1 MADVGLRALR
11 DALRGIVYWVVG
23 IVLLDAL
30 TVSIYPS
37 VRDSPQFAD
46 LTEQYPEEIQAFLGG
61 EIDFTT
67 GPGYL
72 EAELFSLMVPL
83 MLLVYTISAGSRAIA
98 GEEQA
103 GTLDLLLANP
113 VRRGAVVA
121 GKLGALVV
129 QSGILALAIFA
140 SIAAVGAAVDLDVT
154 LQGLAAATVA
164 AWLLALLHGALALL
178 VGAATGSRAA
188 AIAVPSAVAVV
199 AYLLDGLGSIVG
211 FLEPFR
217 VLSVFHWY
225 TAPDPLRGDYGPGW
239 IALLLAFGVAL
250 GLAALPAFAR
260 RDVGVKR

>member
-1 MADVGLRALR
+1 MGSVAARTVR
-11 DALRGIVYWVVG
+11 DALRSIVYWVVG

-30 TVSIYPS
+30 TVSIYPT
-37 VRDSPQFAD
+37 VRDNPQFAD
-46 LTEQYPEEIQAFLGG
+46 LTEQYPEELQAFLGG

-83 MLLVYTISAGSRAIA
+83 MLLVHAIAAGARAIA

-121 GKLGALVV
+121 GKLVALVV

-140 SIAAVGAAVDLDVT
+140 SIAVVGAAVDLDVPGS
-154 LQGLAAATVA
+154 GLAAAVA
-164 AWLLALLHGALALL
+164 GAWLLALLHGALAVL

-188 AIAVPSAVAVV
+188 AIAVPSAVAVTT
-199 AYLLDGLGSIVG
+199 YLLDGLGGIVD

-217 VLSVFHWY
+217 PLSPFHWY
-225 TAPDPLRGDYGPGW
+225 TAPDALRGEYGAGW
-239 IALLLAFGVAL
+239 TALLLAFALAL
-250 GLAALPAFAR
+250 GLAALPALAR
-260 RDVGVKR
+260 RDVGVRR